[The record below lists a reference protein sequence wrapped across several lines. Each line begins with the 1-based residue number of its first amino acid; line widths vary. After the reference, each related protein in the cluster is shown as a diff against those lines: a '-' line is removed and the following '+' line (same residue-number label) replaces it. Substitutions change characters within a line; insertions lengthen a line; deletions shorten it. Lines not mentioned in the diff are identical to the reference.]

1 MRTITLTDEQANLLV
16 VYILI
21 TTQYRNEM
29 QEMYTQLATEFP
41 SNETF
46 RDNAEWYAST
56 SERLEQI
63 KNIIDEAWGGGADE
77 ND

>member
-1 MRTITLTDEQANLLV
+1 MRGERKMRTITLTDEQANLLA

-29 QEMYTQLATEFP
+29 REMYTQLATEFP
-41 SNETF
+41 NNETF

-56 SERLEQI
+56 SKRLEQI
-63 KNIIDEAWGGGADE
+63 KKIIDEA
-77 ND
+77 

>member
-1 MRTITLTDEQANLLV
+1 MRTITLTDEQANLLA

-29 QEMYTQLATEFP
+29 REMYTQLATEFP
-41 SNETF
+41 NNETF

-56 SERLEQI
+56 SKRLEQI
-63 KNIIDEAWGGGADE
+63 KKIIDEA
-77 ND
+77 

>member
-46 RDNAEWYAST
+46 KDNAEWYAST

-63 KNIIDEAWGGGADE
+63 KKIIDEA
-77 ND
+77 

>member
-21 TTQYRNEM
+21 TTQYRTEM

-41 SNETF
+41 NNETF

-63 KNIIDEAWGGGADE
+63 KNIIDEA
-77 ND
+77 

>member
-21 TTQYRNEM
+21 TTQYRTEM

-63 KNIIDEAWGGGADE
+63 KNIIDEA
-77 ND
+77 

>member
-63 KNIIDEAWGGGADE
+63 KKIIDEA
-77 ND
+77 

>member
-21 TTQYRNEM
+21 TTKYRNEM

-41 SNETF
+41 SNNTF
-46 RDNAEWYAST
+46 RENAEWYAST

-63 KNIIDEAWGGGADE
+63 KKIIDEA
-77 ND
+77 

>member
-1 MRTITLTDEQANLLV
+1 MRTITLTDEQANLLA

-21 TTQYRNEM
+21 TTQYRNKM

-63 KNIIDEAWGGGADE
+63 KKIIDEA
-77 ND
+77 